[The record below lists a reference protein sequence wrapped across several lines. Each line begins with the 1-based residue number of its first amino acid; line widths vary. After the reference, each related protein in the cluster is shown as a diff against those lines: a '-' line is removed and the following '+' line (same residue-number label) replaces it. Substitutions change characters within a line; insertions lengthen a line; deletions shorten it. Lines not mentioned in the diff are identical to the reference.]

1 RDATP
6 VWIPRRR
13 ACILQC
19 GLGRSDRE
27 PGNPWYAAPN
37 PHTGRQPGAPEGS
50 WNRQHRARI
59 GARRTDT
66 HGATL
71 MEVLILAAVL
81 FLSLIM
87 IPFGM
92 PGTLVMFAAA
102 LCYKLL
108 VPAGGIGWASVVI
121 VGILMAIAE
130 GLEWTL
136 AARFTKKYGGSRRAG
151 WGAIL
156 GGMVGAI
163 MGVAIPI
170 VGSSV

>member
-1 RDATP
+1 
-6 VWIPRRR
+6 
-13 ACILQC
+13 
-19 GLGRSDRE
+19 
-27 PGNPWYAAPN
+27 
-37 PHTGRQPGAPEGS
+37 
-50 WNRQHRARI
+50 
-59 GARRTDT
+59 
-66 HGATL
+66 

-151 WGAIL
+151 RGAIL

-163 MGVAIPI
+163 MGVPIPI
-170 VGSSV
+170 VGSIVGAFAGAFVGALVFEYSRGSGGGTATRVAWGALVGRVTAAAVKIAIGIVMAVWLLFAALSKAF

>member
-1 RDATP
+1 
-6 VWIPRRR
+6 
-13 ACILQC
+13 
-19 GLGRSDRE
+19 
-27 PGNPWYAAPN
+27 
-37 PHTGRQPGAPEGS
+37 
-50 WNRQHRARI
+50 
-59 GARRTDT
+59 
-66 HGATL
+66 

-163 MGVAIPI
+163 MGVPVPI
-170 VGSSV
+170 VGSIVGAFAGAFVGALVFEYSRSSGGGTATRVAWGALVGRVTAAAVKIAIGIVMAVWLLFAALSKAF